1 MPREQVMCAAVSGGS
16 AEAVGVGLAASL
28 NVQVLGRLEN
38 AVVAANLSAS
48 CYVARLGGAI
58 HGASF
63 FLSIAITPRLRCP
76 GNIWRQSV
84 VERAVR
90 LFASVAARLHFWA
103 GFGGCSRRPG

>member
-1 MPREQVMCAAVSGGS
+1 MPREHVMCDAVSCGS

-38 AVVAANLSAS
+38 AIVAANFSAS

-63 FLSIAITPRLRCP
+63 FVDSHHATPALSGQYLETIR
-76 GNIWRQSV
+76 G
-84 VERAVR
+84 
-90 LFASVAARLHFWA
+90 
-103 GFGGCSRRPG
+103 